1 MQSPLYMNLVVTA
14 RTGISA
20 RGNQQLCVDLHKVQ
34 SCTPCF
40 CQRKPPEKKKK
51 KEKKFDPRVV
61 FFKRER
67 ERKKSPSTDRAAYVF
82 DATARGVSV
91 QPVAAL
97 DTEQSEGTF
106 SHTQKTK
113 NTST

>member
-1 MQSPLYMNLVVTA
+1 MSIFIKSRAALRASVKGNL
-14 RTGISA
+14 
-20 RGNQQLCVDLHKVQ
+20 Q
-34 SCTPCF
+34 
-40 CQRKPPEKKKK
+40 KKKK

-67 ERKKSPSTDRAAYVF
+67 EKKKSPSTDRAAYVF

-97 DTEQSEGTF
+97 DTEQSDRTF

-113 NTST
+113 TPRRETFYLRSLTGAHTHTHIERESGTT